1 MTVLSN
7 PAGPLTLA
15 LEGNVSEDALP
26 EIVRLIQDG
35 EQSRRRVVLDLGD
48 VTLMDRVAVRFF
60 ASQLRRGID
69 LGRTAGDCPPD
80 PGRRTEPEARGPGP
94 RRRHADGPRGRAL
107 FREPAPARH
116 RTDQLP
122 LIPEALD
129 FPGNHS

>member
-60 ASQLRRGID
+60 ASQLRRGIE
-69 LGRTAGDCPPD
+69 LTNCPSYLKHWIS
-80 PGRRTEPEARGPGP
+80 RETIHEPEK
-94 RRRHADGPRGRAL
+94 
-107 FREPAPARH
+107 
-116 RTDQLP
+116 
-122 LIPEALD
+122 
-129 FPGNHS
+129 